1 MNSIEFN
8 THTKLKPEKNGDK
21 DEKMFYKLMNNGVYS
36 KTRENL
42 RNRIDVKLINN
53 KKVYLKYTLKPN
65 SMLQKIFDKNLVAIR
80 KRKFPLKLNKSSNTG
95 TCILK

>member
-1 MNSIEFN
+1 
-8 THTKLKPEKNGDK
+8 
-21 DEKMFYKLMNNGVYS
+21 MNNGVYG

-80 KRKFPLKLNKSSNTG
+80 KRKFPLKLNKPSNTG